1 MPPFGALLCASFIFL
16 NFFKSSRGEGSM
28 PVSISPIPDKSSIT
42 QPNREMKD
50 RIRSYK
56 SIEILVT
63 YLTLS
68 HH

>member
-1 MPPFGALLCASFIFL
+1 
-16 NFFKSSRGEGSM
+16 M